1 MRDFPWLEAA
11 LFIAMAVALI
21 VRPSKPQ
28 PEQQFAGQQAS
39 VQTASVSYPSLLG
52 H

>member
-21 VRPSKPQ
+21 VKPNKQPSPVETA
-28 PEQQFAGQQAS
+28 PM
-39 VQTASVSYPSLLG
+39 QTASVSYQSLLSR
-52 H
+52 